1 MVNLLSLLLKVGA
14 SATHRPLDQ
23 HNRRGLASRLHRA
36 ASIALSELVIP
47 EGLEGA
53 DLAIAIAK
61 QTHECLEQVG
71 KDLRD
76 YNLVNAAQVKSI
88 TDQLSA
94 ATDDRADIRKVNQQ
108 NFNKMSKAIGTVNKS
123 VSVVDTRLK
132 SVELCLPKLTTDAT
146 NGALLAAKVATVNKD
161 IRKFLLW
168 FGGVITVAMCGAVA
182 AGVVH
187 IDQTTNA
194 KTSTHYT
201 TQQAAAD
208 RAEQDKINAE
218 LIQLIKA
225 KP

>member
-14 SATHRPLDQ
+14 SATHHPLDQ

-94 ATDDRADIRKVNQQ
+94 ATDDRANIRKVNQQ
-108 NFNKMSKAIGTVNKS
+108 NFNKMSKSIRTVNDS
-123 VSVVDTRLK
+123 VGKVDTRLK
-132 SVELCLPKLTTDAT
+132 SVELCLPKLTADAT
-146 NGALLAAKVATVNKD
+146 NGASLAAKVATVNKD
-161 IRKFLLW
+161 IRRFLIW
-168 FGGVITVAMCGAVA
+168 FGSVIIIAVAGVVA
-182 AGVVH
+182 AGTIH
-187 IDQTTNA
+187 MDQHTTS
-194 KTSTHYT
+194 STT
-201 TQQAAAD
+201 
-208 RAEQDKINAE
+208 QDKINQ
-218 LIQLIKA
+218 QLLDYLSKA
-225 KP
+225 KKP